1 MKTKFLSLLIAL
13 FAYTLGFA
21 QELVTNGD
29 FENGTTGW
37 SGNALNVIDDGS
49 GNHVN
54 AADVAAAGPAYNVNI
69 SNVLTITNGTSYVF
83 SFDAYSDRNRT
94 IVAGFGE
101 NHGPYNSTTVTPTL
115 TTTKKRYTYVLTAN
129 GYGDANCRV
138 LFDMGAEVGYVAI
151 DNVSLQVVSSSND
164 GTLSDLKVDGTTIPG
179 FSSSTYSYSVDLPQG
194 TTTVPTVTAT
204 PTQAGA
210 NAVVTPAASVP
221 GTTTVEVTAADGVT
235 KLTYNV
241 SFAVAGPTG
250 PAPTPTV
257 AAPNVASIYSDT
269 YSPATTADWNP
280 VWDSDNVIDLMISG
294 NNTRK
299 ITGGGFLG
307 IDFSGS
313 THLNLTNATKMHMD
327 VWVDAL
333 NDGWVFNPK
342 VVDFGGGAAEASSV
356 IYSINAGTTPTLVP
370 GQWNSLDITLTG
382 TRSDIAQVV
391 ITSNIPTFYVDN
403 FYFYNPTSAL
413 GTSEV
418 SAKNNLKIYPNPVAA
433 NSSFNITGN
442 VKTVKVFSMN
452 GQLVKTA
459 KAQNVNT
466 QGLSKG
472 VYIVEAVQED
482 GTVKRTK
489 LMVK

>member
-1 MKTKFLSLLIAL
+1 MKTKILSLFIAV
-13 FAYTLGFA
+13 FAMAFGFS
-21 QELVTNGD
+21 QELVTNGN

-37 SGNALNVIDDGS
+37 IGSALNVIDDGS
-49 GNHVN
+49 GNHLN
-54 AADVAAAGPAYNVNI
+54 AANVVAAGNAYDANI

-94 IVAGFGE
+94 MIAGFGE

-115 TTTKKRYTYVLTAN
+115 TTTKQRYSYILTAN

-138 LFDMGAEVGYVAI
+138 LFDMGAAVGYVAI
-151 DNVSLQVVSSSND
+151 DNVSLQIVSSTND

-194 TTTVPTVTAT
+194 TTTVPTITAT

-210 NAVVTPAASVP
+210 SAVVTPAASIP
-221 GTTTVEVTAADGVT
+221 GTSKVVVTAADGVT
-235 KLTYNV
+235 KLTYTV

-250 PAPTPTV
+250 AAPTPTIS
-257 AAPNVASIYSDT
+257 AANVASIYSDT
-269 YSPATTADWNP
+269 YTPATTPNWNP
-280 VWDSDNVIDLMISG
+280 VWDNDNAIDLMISG
-294 NNTRK
+294 NNTKK
-299 ITGGGFLG
+299 ITGAGFLG

-313 THLNLTNATKMHMD
+313 THLNLTNATKMHVD
-327 VWVDAL
+327 VWVDVL
-333 NDGWVFNPK
+333 DIGWVFNPK
-342 VVDFGGGAAEASSV
+342 VVDFGGTPNEVSSV
-356 IYSINAGTTPTLVP
+356 VYSINGGTNPTLVA

-391 ITSNIPTFYVDN
+391 ITSNIPTFYLDN
-403 FYFYNPTSAL
+403 FYFYNPSSAL
-413 GTSEV
+413 ATSEV
-418 SAKNNLKIYPNPVAA
+418 SGKNNLQIYPNPVAA

-442 VKTVKVFSMN
+442 VKSVKVYSMT

-459 KAQNVNT
+459 KSQNVSS

-482 GTVKRTK
+482 GSVKRSK